1 MLFSTRGTRC
11 RRGCSAAGG
20 KAYIILP
27 APADELLAGAYPGT
41 PDDAG

>member
-1 MLFSTRGTRC
+1 MLATRLQR
-11 RRGCSAAGG
+11 SVD
-20 KAYIILP
+20 KAYIIHP